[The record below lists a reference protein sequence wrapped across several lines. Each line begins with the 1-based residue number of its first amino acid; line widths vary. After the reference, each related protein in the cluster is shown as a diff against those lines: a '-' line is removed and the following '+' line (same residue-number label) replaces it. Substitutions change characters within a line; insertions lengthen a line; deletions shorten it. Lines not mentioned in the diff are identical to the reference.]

1 MNDHDTETAHETVT
15 ELFPPRPGGMVDTA
29 RKQAQAATEDAP
41 AGVEV
46 QDQGYAAIRV
56 VSQAADT
63 FAARSVNVGVG
74 ATALLLPEDRN
85 RKRATILVATATSTV
100 VLSQSSGNADNG
112 KGFVLPTGVPLP
124 VEGKGMLYVNNP
136 GASVV
141 QVSVLSELYAP
152 GV

>member
-1 MNDHDTETAHETVT
+1 MSIETDVE
-15 ELFPPRPGGMVDTA
+15 ELFPPKPGGMVDSA
-29 RKQAQAATEDAP
+29 RKAATASSPVDAP
-41 AGVEV
+41 EVEV

-56 VSQAADT
+56 VPQAADS
-63 FAARSVNVGVG
+63 FAARSLNVPGG
-74 ATALLLPEDRN
+74 GTAILLPEDRN
-85 RKRATILVATATSTV
+85 RKRATVLVATASSTV

-112 KGFVLPTGVPLP
+112 KGFTLPTGVPLP

-136 GASVV
+136 GTTVV